1 MSSFS
6 THRGHLHRS
15 GICQREETHVAHDR
29 DRRVPNWL
37 TGLCRLVRAEEYGQ
51 VVGRAA

>member
-15 GICQREETHVAHDR
+15 GICRREETHVAHDR
-29 DRRVPNWL
+29 DPGVPSRL
-37 TGLCRLVRAEEYGQ
+37 AGLCRLVGAEEDGQ
-51 VVGRAA
+51 VVGGAA